1 MPWSAFSG
9 KSCCDCLV
17 IFSTME
23 TLFSEL
29 LSATPM
35 WANVRIHS
43 WGKHCLDTS
52 VTKYPRRVHH
62 RYDRSKKIIEI
73 NVNGKYCNWH
83 HWRGGIWA
91 RFWKMHDLWS
101 NHVEALLAITDT
113 GMHSLSKEG
122 QMCDKGSK
130 RCTERCYQKDVESN
144 TKRHWVPCY
153 GTFFVVISSHQKT
166 LKSELYF
173 KKTSLTVMSRRDR

>member
-17 IFSTME
+17 LFSIKE

-29 LSATPM
+29 LLATPM

-43 WGKHCLDTS
+43 WGTHCLDTS

-73 NVNGKYCNWH
+73 NVNGKYGNWH
-83 HWRGGIWA
+83 HGRGGIWA

-101 NHVEALLAITDT
+101 NNVEGLLAITQGCT
-113 GMHSLSKEG
+113 AC
-122 QMCDKGSK
+122 QRKGKCVTKAERGALKDATKKMWSQIQK
-130 RCTERCYQKDVESN
+130 GIGCHATELV
-144 TKRHWVPCY
+144 
-153 GTFFVVISSHQKT
+153 
-166 LKSELYF
+166 L
-173 KKTSLTVMSRRDR
+173 

>member
-17 IFSTME
+17 LFSIKE

-29 LSATPM
+29 LLATPM
-35 WANVRIHS
+35 WANVRIHR

-73 NVNGKYCNWH
+73 NVNGKYGNWH
-83 HWRGGIWA
+83 HGRGGIWA

-101 NHVEALLAITDT
+101 NNVEGLLAIT
-113 GMHSLSKEG
+113 
-122 QMCDKGSK
+122 Q
-130 RCTERCYQKDVESN
+130 RCTACQRKGKCVTKAERGVLKDATKKMWSQIQKGIGCHA
-144 TKRHWVPCY
+144 T
-153 GTFFVVISSHQKT
+153 
-166 LKSELYF
+166 ELV
-173 KKTSLTVMSRRDR
+173 L